1 MMVFPEIIPV
11 YKYLRNYIHLF
22 FQPGYSVNQSGIIPP
37 YTYVRNCQTTASQ
50 YNNQIMRQMIPFSGT
65 ISPYYTAA
73 AHVPATQSQQLQY
86 HLQYQQHMQQYQHQQ
101 QAVYPEV

>member
-1 MMVFPEIIPV
+1 
-11 YKYLRNYIHLF
+11 
-22 FQPGYSVNQSGIIPP
+22 
-37 YTYVRNCQTTASQ
+37 
-50 YNNQIMRQMIPFSGT
+50 MIPFSGT

>member
-1 MMVFPEIIPV
+1 
-11 YKYLRNYIHLF
+11 
-22 FQPGYSVNQSGIIPP
+22 
-37 YTYVRNCQTTASQ
+37 
-50 YNNQIMRQMIPFSGT
+50 MRQMIPFSGT